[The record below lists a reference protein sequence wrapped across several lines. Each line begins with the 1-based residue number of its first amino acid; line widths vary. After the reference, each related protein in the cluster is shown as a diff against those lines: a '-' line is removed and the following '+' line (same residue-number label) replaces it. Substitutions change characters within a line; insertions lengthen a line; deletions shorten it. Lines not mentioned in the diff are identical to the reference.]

1 MVSSYRLAGRYLL
14 PDKVKRRKEDTMSA
28 LIKRFKEDLQLAGYA
43 KRSIESYAGSVLRL
57 QRFYNKNLE
66 DITEEDLRQYWLC
79 CQTDFG
85 WSPASLRI
93 SYSGIQH
100 FFTRTLV
107 RSWNIF
113 DEIKWKREQKLPT
126 ILSLQEVKK
135 IIYALPT
142 LQSHT
147 FYLTLY
153 SLGLRLREATT
164 LQVKD
169 ILSDRGL
176 VHIHAGKGAL
186 DRMVPLPK
194 ITLLVLRKYYK
205 THYKPQWIFPALG
218 HDGGKNAQYAKDPV
232 SDSGVQGVLQR
243 TLKRLGFKKHIHPHV
258 FRHAYATHLLEANIP
273 IRHVQKILGH
283 KSLQSTMVYLHVTT
297 LAQNDSHAR
306 VAQVMQGV
314 LS

>member
-1 MVSSYRLAGRYLL
+1 MN
-14 PDKVKRRKEDTMSA
+14 D

-43 KRSIESYAGSVLRL
+43 KRSIDSYASSVLRL
-57 QRFYNKNLE
+57 QRFYNKPLD
-66 DITEEDLRQYWLC
+66 DITEEQLRQYWLC
-79 CQTDFG
+79 CQSEFG

-93 SYSGIQH
+93 SYAGIQH
-100 FFTRTLV
+100 FFSKTLV
-107 RSWNIF
+107 REWNIF
-113 DEIKWKREQKLPT
+113 KEIKWKRQQTLPT
-126 ILSLQEVKK
+126 ILSLSEVKE

-169 ILSDRGL
+169 ILSERNL

-194 ITLLVLRKYYK
+194 ITLAALREYYK
-205 THYKPQWIFPALG
+205 THRNPQWIFPALG
-218 HDGGKNAQYAKDPV
+218 RNGGKDASFAQNHV

-243 TLKRLGFKKHIHPHV
+243 TLKRMGVKKHIHPHV

-297 LAQNDSHAR
+297 QAQTDSHAR

>member
-1 MVSSYRLAGRYLL
+1 
-14 PDKVKRRKEDTMSA
+14 MSD

-43 KRSIESYAGSVLRL
+43 KRSIESYASSVLRL
-57 QRFYNKNLE
+57 QRFYNSPLE
-66 DITEEDLRQYWLC
+66 HITEEDLRQYWLC
-79 CQTDFG
+79 CQSEFG
-85 WSPASLRI
+85 WSAATLRI
-93 SYSGIQH
+93 SYTGIQH
-100 FFTRTLV
+100 FFSRTLI

-113 DEIKWKREQKLPT
+113 NEIKWKREETLPT
-126 ILSLQEVKK
+126 ILSLAEVRK

-153 SLGLRLREATT
+153 SLGLRLREATS

-176 VHIHAGKGAL
+176 VHIHTGKGAL

-194 ITLLVLRKYYK
+194 ITLFTLRKYYK
-205 THYKPQWIFPALG
+205 THLNPKWIFPALG
-218 HDGGKNAQYAKDPV
+218 RNGGKNARFAKDHV

-243 TLKRLGFKKHIHPHV
+243 TLKRLGFKKHVHPHV

-283 KSLQSTMVYLHVTT
+283 KTLKSTMIYLHVTT
-297 LAQNDSHAR
+297 QAQKDSHKR

>member
-1 MVSSYRLAGRYLL
+1 MCIRDR
-14 PDKVKRRKEDTMSA
+14 
-28 LIKRFKEDLQLAGYA
+28 
-43 KRSIESYAGSVLRL
+43 
-57 QRFYNKNLE
+57 RFYNKKLV

-79 CQTDFG
+79 CQSEFG
-85 WSPASLRI
+85 WRDATLRI

-100 FFTRTLV
+100 FFSRTLV
-107 RSWNIF
+107 RSWKIF
-113 DEIKWKREQKLPT
+113 SEIKWRREYKLPT
-126 ILSLQEVKK
+126 IVSLQEVRT

-164 LQVKD
+164 LQVRD

-186 DRMVPLPK
+186 DRVVPLAK
-194 ITLLVLRKYYK
+194 ITLLALRKYYK
-205 THYKPQWIFPALG
+205 THRNPQWIFPALG
-218 HDGGKNAQYAKDPV
+218 RNGGKEAHFTKAHV
-232 SDSGVQGVLQR
+232 SDSGVQGALQT

-283 KSLQSTMVYLHVTT
+283 KTLQSTMIYLHVTT
-297 LAQNDSHAR
+297 LAQEDSHKR
-306 VAQVMQGV
+306 VSQVMQGV

>member
-1 MVSSYRLAGRYLL
+1 
-14 PDKVKRRKEDTMSA
+14 MSK

-43 KRSIESYAGSVLRL
+43 DRSIQSYTSAVLKL
-57 QRFYNKNLE
+57 QRFYNQPLE
-66 DITEEDLRQYWLC
+66 DISEEQLRQYWLS
-79 CQTDFG
+79 CQNELG
-85 WSPASLRI
+85 WSAATLRI

-100 FFTRTLV
+100 FFSRTLV

-113 DEIKWKREQKLPT
+113 NEIQWKREETLPT
-126 ILSLQEVKK
+126 ILSLEEVRK

-142 LQSHT
+142 VQSYT

-153 SLGLRLREATT
+153 SMGLRLREGTT

-176 VHIHAGKGAL
+176 VHIHGGKGSR
-186 DRMVPLPK
+186 DRTVPLPK
-194 ITLLVLRKYYK
+194 ITLLSLRNYYK
-205 THYKPQWIFPALG
+205 THRNPKWIFPALG
-218 HDGGKNAQYAKDPV
+218 RNGGKDAQYAENHV
-232 SDSGVQGVLQR
+232 SDNGVQGVLR
-243 TLKRLGFKKHIHPHV
+243 STLKRLQFKKQVHPHV

-283 KSLQSTMVYLHVTT
+283 KTLKSTMIYLHVTT
-297 LAQNDSHAR
+297 QAR
-306 VAQVMQGV
+306 VDSNDRVSKVMQGV

>member
-1 MVSSYRLAGRYLL
+1 MN
-14 PDKVKRRKEDTMSA
+14 D
-28 LIKRFKEDLQLAGYA
+28 LIKRYKEDLQLSGYA
-43 KRSIESYAGSVLRL
+43 KRSIDSYASSVIRL
-57 QRFYNKNLE
+57 QRYHNKPLE

-79 CQTDFG
+79 CQNDFG

-100 FFTRTLV
+100 FFNKTLV
-107 RSWNIF
+107 RDWTIF
-113 DEIKWKREQKLPT
+113 NDIKWKREEKLPT

-142 LQSHT
+142 QQSHT

-153 SLGLRLREATT
+153 SMGLRLREATT
-164 LQVKD
+164 LQVGD

-176 VHIHAGKGAL
+176 VHIRGGKGGL
-186 DRMVPLPK
+186 DRTVPLPK
-194 ITLLVLRKYYK
+194 ITLSAMREYYI
-205 THYKPQWIFPALG
+205 THRNPKWIFPALG
-218 HDGGKNAQYAKDPV
+218 HDNGKNAGTAKGTV
-232 SDSGVQGVLQR
+232 SDNGVQGVLR
-243 TLKRLGFKKHIHPHV
+243 STLQKLNFKKHVHPHV

-283 KSLQSTMVYLHVTT
+283 KTLQSTMIYLHVTT
-297 LAQNDSHAR
+297 LAEEDSNER
-306 VAQVMQGV
+306 VAQLMQGV